1 MESLFGLLAG
11 FLFVAVIL
19 VIGFYVAQGIILTKL
34 NKLMY
39 GKGTP
44 MAWIPLANVYL
55 LGKLTV
61 NKIVGWVLIAF
72 FILSCSVSISIN
84 GNETT
89 YGILPENI
97 RSIVSTIYS
106 LVAFVLFI
114 YAIVKYVKL
123 KKSGGVSNT
132 NSLNNLEQT
141 PGQVGVVLSDNQPLN
156 NNVENVTPLGKT
168 DLSIEQS
175 NLNQTVENNQTINNN
190 VVANVAPMGNI
201 EPSTEQFNFNQPAES
216 NQVSNGNFENITQPG
231 NTEPSTEQFN
241 LNQAVESNQVSND
254 NVENITQ
261 PGNTESLTEPVNLDQ
276 PVENIQPLN
285 NTVENIVPNEH
296 ADVTFTPENIVNN
309 SNVNEEPMVP
319 DIEMDNEVQQ
329 ESVPLNQMAEE
340 NNMSNSTSNI
350 ENASTLDIADNNDDV
365 VKITL
370 DTNDDNKENEPK
382 PFSFD

>member
-11 FLFVAVIL
+11 FLFVVVIL
-19 VIGFYVAQGIILTKL
+19 VIGFYVAQGIVLTKL

-61 NKIVGWVLIAF
+61 NKIVGWVLIVF

-123 KKSGGVSNT
+123 KKSGGVNNT
-132 NSLNNLEQT
+132 NSLNDLEQM

-156 NNVENVTPLGKT
+156 NNVENVTPMENT
-168 DLSIEQS
+168 DLSLEQ
-175 NLNQTVENNQTINNN
+175 LNQTVENNQTINNN
-190 VVANVAPMGNI
+190 VENVTPMGNTDLSI
-201 EPSTEQFNFNQPAES
+201 EQSNFNQATES
-216 NQVSNGNFENITQPG
+216 NQVSNGNVENITQPG
-231 NTEPSTEQFN
+231 NTEPSPEQFN
-241 LNQAVESNQVSND
+241 LNQSVESNQVSNG

-350 ENASTLDIADNNDDV
+350 ENASTLDIADNNDDA

>member
-156 NNVENVTPLGKT
+156 NNVENVTPLGNT

-175 NLNQTVENNQTINNN
+175 NLNQAT
-190 VVANVAPMGNI
+190 
-201 EPSTEQFNFNQPAES
+201 ES
-216 NQVSNGNFENITQPG
+216 NQVSNG
-231 NTEPSTEQFN
+231 
-241 LNQAVESNQVSND
+241 

-285 NTVENIVPNEH
+285 NTVENIR
-296 ADVTFTPENIVNN
+296 TC
-309 SNVNEEPMVP
+309 
-319 DIEMDNEVQQ
+319 
-329 ESVPLNQMAEE
+329 
-340 NNMSNSTSNI
+340 
-350 ENASTLDIADNNDDV
+350 
-365 VKITL
+365 
-370 DTNDDNKENEPK
+370 
-382 PFSFD
+382 

>member
-19 VIGFYVAQGIILTKL
+19 VIGFYVAQGIVLTKL

-61 NKIVGWVLIAF
+61 NKIVGWVLIVF

-156 NNVENVTPLGKT
+156 NNVENVTPMENT
-168 DLSIEQS
+168 DLSLEQ
-175 NLNQTVENNQTINNN
+175 LNQTVENNQTINNN
-190 VVANVAPMGNI
+190 VENVTPMGNTDLSI
-201 EPSTEQFNFNQPAES
+201 EQSNFNQATES
-216 NQVSNGNFENITQPG
+216 NQVSNGNVENITQPG
-231 NTEPSTEQFN
+231 NTEPSPEQFN
-241 LNQAVESNQVSND
+241 LNQSVESNQVSNG

>member
-1 MESLFGLLAG
+1 MEEFMESLFGLLAG
-11 FLFVAVIL
+11 FLFVVVIL

-55 LGKLTV
+55 LGKLTI
-61 NKIVGWVLIAF
+61 NKIVGWVLIVF

-123 KKSGGVSNT
+123 KKSGGVNNT
-132 NSLNNLEQT
+132 NSLNDLEQT

-156 NNVENVTPLGKT
+156 NNVENVTPMGNT

-201 EPSTEQFNFNQPAES
+201 ESSTEQFNFNQATES
-216 NQVSNGNFENITQPG
+216 NQVSNG
-231 NTEPSTEQFN
+231 
-241 LNQAVESNQVSND
+241 

-276 PVENIQPLN
+276 PVENIQPFN

-296 ADVTFTPENIVNN
+296 ADVTFIPENIVNN
-309 SNVNEEPMVP
+309 SNVSDEPMVP
-319 DIEMDNEVQQ
+319 DIEMDNKVQQ

-340 NNMSNSTSNI
+340 NNMSNSASNI
-350 ENASTLDIADNNDDV
+350 ENASTLDIVDNNDDA

-382 PFSFD
+382 TFSFD

>member
-1 MESLFGLLAG
+1 MESLFGLLAE
-11 FLFVAVIL
+11 FLFVVVIL

-61 NKIVGWVLIAF
+61 NKIVGWVLIMF

-123 KKSGGVSNT
+123 KKSGGVNNT
-132 NSLNNLEQT
+132 NSLNDLEQT
-141 PGQVGVVLSDNQPLN
+141 LGQVGVVLSDNQPLN
-156 NNVENVTPLGKT
+156 NNVENITPMENT
-168 DLSIEQS
+168 DLSLEQ
-175 NLNQTVENNQTINNN
+175 LNQTVENNQTIDNN
-190 VVANVAPMGNI
+190 VVANVAQSGNI
-201 EPSTEQFNFNQPAES
+201 ESSTEQFNFNQPAES
-216 NQVSNGNFENITQPG
+216 NQVSNGNVENIIQPG
-231 NTEPSTEQFN
+231 NTEPSPEQFN
-241 LNQAVESNQVSND
+241 FNQAVESNQVSND
-254 NVENITQ
+254 NVENI
-261 PGNTESLTEPVNLDQ
+261 LL
-276 PVENIQPLN
+276 
-285 NTVENIVPNEH
+285 NEH

-319 DIEMDNEVQQ
+319 DIEMDNKVQQ

-350 ENASTLDIADNNDDV
+350 ENASTLDIADNNDDA

>member
-11 FLFVAVIL
+11 FLFVVVIL
-19 VIGFYVAQGIILTKL
+19 VIGFYVAQGIVLTKL

-61 NKIVGWVLIAF
+61 NKIVGWVLIVF

-156 NNVENVTPLGKT
+156 NNVENVTPMGNT

-175 NLNQTVENNQTINNN
+175 N
-190 VVANVAPMGNI
+190 
-201 EPSTEQFNFNQPAES
+201 FNQATES
-216 NQVSNGNFENITQPG
+216 NQVSNGNVENITQPG
-231 NTEPSTEQFN
+231 NTEPSPEQFN
-241 LNQAVESNQVSND
+241 LNQSVESNQVSNG